1 MKKARST
8 SKQRFK
14 NAGRN
19 PTRTTTP
26 ETQSD
31 GYVVEGSYVPKLA
44 ELGVLCMPASFVTYQ
59 RPQGLM
65 QDCLRHWAE
74 SQYWCQKWDVNH
86 SWLGP
91 VLSLGLLSLDVSN
104 FPGLSGGGG
113 TERRTVA
120 TCWFSRVRVGVS
132 NRRWGPLAGP
142 QCSVRSRWDR
152 GVPVKVGEVA
162 VSLQGR
168 GAAG

>member
-1 MKKARST
+1 M
-8 SKQRFK
+8 
-14 NAGRN
+14 
-19 PTRTTTP
+19 
-26 ETQSD
+26 
-31 GYVVEGSYVPKLA
+31 EGSYVPKLA

-74 SQYWCQKWDVNH
+74 SQY
-86 SWLGP
+86 SW
-91 VLSLGLLSLDVSN
+91 
-104 FPGLSGGGG
+104 

-152 GVPVKVGEVA
+152 GVLVTVGEVA

>member
-1 MKKARST
+1 
-8 SKQRFK
+8 
-14 NAGRN
+14 
-19 PTRTTTP
+19 
-26 ETQSD
+26 
-31 GYVVEGSYVPKLA
+31 
-44 ELGVLCMPASFVTYQ
+44 MPASFVTYK

-74 SQYWCQKWDVNH
+74 SQYWCQKWDLNH

-91 VLSLGLLSLDVSN
+91 VLNLRLCHWMSQISQSCLAGEA
-104 FPGLSGGGG
+104 PW

-132 NRRWGPLAGP
+132 NHRWGPLAGP

-152 GVPVKVGEVA
+152 GVPVTVGEVA

-168 GAAG
+168 GQLGRLAGLGEILLAVGQGCLAGRGGAGPGELLLAVGGGI

>member
-1 MKKARST
+1 MTGVCIIWLAS
-8 SKQRFK
+8 
-14 NAGRN
+14 
-19 PTRTTTP
+19 
-26 ETQSD
+26 
-31 GYVVEGSYVPKLA
+31 VVEGSYVPKLA
-44 ELGVLCMPASFVTYQ
+44 ELGVLCMPASFVKYQ

-74 SQYWCQKWDVNH
+74 SQYWCQTWDVNR

-91 VLSLGLLSLDVSN
+91 VLNLGLCHWMSRISQGCQAGEA
-104 FPGLSGGGG
+104 PW

-132 NRRWGPLAGP
+132 KRRWGPLVGP
-142 QCSVRSRWDR
+142 QCSVRSRWVR
-152 GVPVKVGEVA
+152 RVPVTVGEVA

-168 GAAG
+168 GEAG

>member
-1 MKKARST
+1 MKSNKIC
-8 SKQRFK
+8 SKLRKGANFAAANLPLRPQK
-14 NAGRN
+14 
-19 PTRTTTP
+19 TTMT
-26 ETQSD
+26 E
-31 GYVVEGSYVPKLA
+31 LA

-59 RPQGLM
+59 TRRPQGLM

-86 SWLGP
+86 SWLGS
-91 VLSLGLLSLDVSN
+91 VLNLGLCHWMSRISQGCQAGEA
-104 FPGLSGGGG
+104 PW

-142 QCSVRSRWDR
+142 Q
-152 GVPVKVGEVA
+152 
-162 VSLQGR
+162 
-168 GAAG
+168 